1 MSRKRFNI
9 NILNI
14 INEMPVSPILERSQ
28 EIYYG
33 QIMSIINEYKHS
45 LNNDRFNNDIQFF
58 LSQLDFINSH
68 SSQLLSNIINRI
80 KDNYILD
87 DQLDLLQIRCIKICS
102 KIIKNKIRLEKIN
115 ENKAFLTKENGE
127 ILLLEKDKCYK
138 GDRTGLPGTETSPNQ
153 LGLSQ
158 TKIKI
163 NSFNNNNQKLIFSLY
178 RSNGTYAGS
187 REYKINDV
195 YYKKFYNSLTLIDC

>member
-68 SSQLLSNIINRI
+68 SSQLLSNIIN
-80 KDNYILD
+80 
-87 DQLDLLQIRCIKICS
+87 S
-102 KIIKNKIRLEKIN
+102 
-115 ENKAFLTKENGE
+115 
-127 ILLLEKDKCYK
+127 
-138 GDRTGLPGTETSPNQ
+138 S
-153 LGLSQ
+153 
-158 TKIKI
+158 
-163 NSFNNNNQKLIFSLY
+163 IFCP
-178 RSNGTYAGS
+178 
-187 REYKINDV
+187 
-195 YYKKFYNSLTLIDC
+195 FPH